1 MILVEETTVKRE
13 AATEPKRTLVAPEKP
28 VPVMVT
34 LVFPVVGPEV
44 GEIAVT
50 VGWSAVVTPVVGP
63 DVGGVAVTAEP
74 DGAESFAT

>member
-1 MILVEETTVKRE
+1 
-13 AATEPKRTLVAPEKP
+13 
-28 VPVMVT
+28 MVT

-74 DGAESFAT
+74 DGAESFAP